1 MENTTTETQVA
12 APAKTLFQ
20 LLEEANNQNI
30 SRREPTLLG
39 TSQEFLTNSLSI
51 VTGTVESIAKGMEL
65 ANSYIS
71 EELDRQVGS
80 RTEAKVDVVIQQLTA
95 ISRLTALGAN
105 VGDATA
111 LATSYRR

>member
-1 MENTTTETQVA
+1 MENQTQTEVQA
-12 APAKTLFQ
+12 QPKTLFQ
-20 LLEEANNQNI
+20 LLEEANNKNVTK
-30 SRREPTLLG
+30 REPSLLG
-39 TSQEFLTNSLSI
+39 TTTDFLSNSLSV

-80 RTEAKVDVVIQQLTA
+80 RTETKVDVVIQQLTA
-95 ISRLTALGAN
+95 ISRLTALGASAD
-105 VGDATA
+105 DATT